1 VSDDS
6 HLAALRDYYKRQQA
20 FPAMAKLCSVL
31 GLASTSSVFAL
42 VGRLVTAGYLE
53 RTEGRIA
60 PTRKFFARPLLGSV
74 RAGLPQPADQAAADV
89 LTLDDYLIDQPNR
102 TSLHRVRGDS
112 MKDVGILEG
121 DLVAVEH
128 NAPSSPGDIVVAVV
142 DGDMT
147 VKTLPILR
155 TRLSTPRPA
164 SKSSGWSS
172 ASHDGFGGDA
182 EHPDDA
188 ALAAPR
194 PPQNLGAAGVEAF
207 LRLKSELQPESP
219 GARETCVLNS
229 NLPVVPPL
237 TVERHLVARSRFGA
251 SGKSRCLTPS
261 ACRTVSAKSALKLP
275 RFRRLFNTRG
285 SISTPWAVS
294 RRASSS
300 YVMPRSSRS
309 SWMSARRRTL
319 FTAGLATADKLFHQN

>member
-1 VSDDS
+1 MSDDS

-147 VKTLPILR
+147 VKTLR
-155 TRLSTPRPA
+155 R
-164 SKSSGWSS
+164 
-172 ASHDGFGGDA
+172 
-182 EHPDDA
+182 DDA
-188 ALAAPR
+188 GTYWLEAANPAYS
-194 PPQNLGAAGVEAF
+194 PIYPKTSLEILG
-207 LRLKSELQPESP
+207 
-219 GARETCVLNS
+219 
-229 NLPVVPPL
+229 VV
-237 TVERHLVARSRFGA
+237 VSVARR
-251 SGKSRCLTPS
+251 L
-261 ACRTVSAKSALKLP
+261 
-275 RFRRLFNTRG
+275 RR
-285 SISTPWAVS
+285 
-294 RRASSS
+294 
-300 YVMPRSSRS
+300 
-309 SWMSARRRTL
+309 
-319 FTAGLATADKLFHQN
+319 